1 MMPERWE
8 ELDRV
13 WHALLERPESE
24 RAAAIDELCSDDQTL
39 RRDIESLLAHL
50 VLASAAG
57 FGAAAVVVSD
67 ARESLIGCQ
76 LGSYAVHTRL
86 GAGGMGEVFQAT
98 DSTLARE
105 VAIKILPDL
114 WLADPDRQSR
124 FDREARLL
132 ASLNHPNIGSIY
144 GVHVSGSVRA
154 LVLELVEG
162 QTLAERLASRAG
174 TSGVPGGMPIA
185 DVVAI
190 AAQIVD
196 ALEAAHA
203 RGIVHR
209 DLKPANIK
217 ITPEMRVKVLDFGL
231 ALAMCTAGGAV
242 GFASSSA
249 STAVREGTL
258 DGALL
263 GTPAYMSPEQ
273 ARGRPVDIRTDIWAF
288 GCVLYEML
296 TGAQA
301 FGGDDVGNVL
311 ANVIKGEP
319 DWTALPADTPRR
331 LRVCLRRCLQKDQGK
346 RFHHVADVRLALEGA
361 FELTPADGDGTSSSS
376 QRFARAA
383 FAGWA
388 VAAILAVVATIAVAM
403 ALRRTPAASPERRAE
418 MATPPVLVS
427 PQVGGGG
434 TAAAKT
440 IQGAIDMAA
449 RGATVSVLPG
459 TYAETLTIR
468 RGLTLQATGER
479 SGPVVLSPTGAP
491 ETAIEIATSDP
502 VIISGLTVHATGK
515 HGVRAVGNVDVTVV
529 RTTVLAVNPPPG
541 RNALILVSND
551 MRASGGRARAIV
563 RQNVVDGAITRLPRG
578 VARPQNH
585 AVQLVGDVDGVIER
599 NMVRRFGAI
608 CIVLDTREDF
618 GGEMNVEI
626 VDNDID
632 ECHPVG
638 RVGAIKIGSPSAA
651 LLSPKQPVTATGV
664 VNVIGNTIRNS
675 SEDCLNSA
683 IAYDVYSGRIERNR
697 IIDFVQPCADANPR
711 NMASAIWLGL
721 RLTEIRVPPVT
732 PTVRF
737 NDIHGNAH
745 AGLRVAPNQKISTD
759 ASCNYWG
766 SEQGPSGIGQGSGDA
781 ILVEP
786 GAPAPVFRP
795 FATAPIA
802 KSGKTGC

>member
-1 MMPERWE
+1 MPERWD

-13 WHALLERPESE
+13 WHAVLECPEPE
-24 RAAAIDELCSDDQTL
+24 RAAAIDELCAADQPL

-50 VLASAAG
+50 LRASAAG
-57 FGAAAVVVSD
+57 FGAAAVGIAG
-67 ARESLIGCQ
+67 ARESPIGRQ
-76 LGSYAVHTRL
+76 LGSYDVHTLL

-105 VAIKILPDL
+105 VALKILPDL
-114 WLADPDRQSR
+114 WLADPDRQAR

-144 GVHVSGSVRA
+144 GVHASGSVRG

-162 QTLAERLASRAG
+162 QTLAERLASRVG
-174 TSGVPGGMPIA
+174 TSPVRRGLPIA
-185 DVVAI
+185 DVVTI

-231 ALAMCTAGGAV
+231 ALAMSSSDSHF
-242 GFASSSA
+242 GFASS
-249 STAVREGTL
+249 TTTPRDGTL

-273 ARGRPVDIRTDIWAF
+273 ARGRPVDTRTDIWAF

-311 ANVIKGEP
+311 ANVIRGEP
-319 DWTALPADTPRR
+319 DWTALPADTPRT
-331 LRVCLRRCLQKDQGK
+331 LRVCLRRCIHKDPGK

-361 FELTPADGDGTSSSS
+361 FELPAGEGDPNSRS
-376 QRFARAA
+376 RRLAARAA
-383 FAGWA
+383 SAGWA
-388 VAAILAVVATIAVAM
+388 VAAIMAAVATIAVAM
-403 ALRRTPAASPERRAE
+403 TLRRAPAASPEPRAE

-491 ETAIEIATSDP
+491 ETAIEIATTDP
-502 VIISGLTVHATGK
+502 VTISALTVHATGK
-515 HGVRAVGNVDVTVV
+515 HGVRAVGSVDVTVV

-551 MRASGGRARAIV
+551 KRASGGRARAIV
-563 RQNVVDGAITRLPRG
+563 RQNVIDGAITRLPRG

-618 GGEMNVEI
+618 AGEMNVEI

-766 SEQGPSGIGQGSGDA
+766 AEQGPSGIGQGSGDA

-802 KSGKTGC
+802 RSGKTGC